1 MYTNPQED
9 KQETHSGARDGMG
22 IGACRKREANV
33 FIAQPFVP
41 FEYSIPRMDY
51 SFK

>member
-1 MYTNPQED
+1 MYINPQED

-33 FIAQPFVP
+33 FIAQPLYLLNIQSR
-41 FEYSIPRMDY
+41 EWTT